1 MVGLQRYAFE
11 DPKMKNEFPNSSR
24 FLTKVS
30 DWYSI
35 MYQMGSISSINT
47 STTAA
52 CCEESGQEEVG

>member
-11 DPKMKNEFPNSSR
+11 HPKMKNEFPNSSH
-24 FLTKVS
+24 FLTEVS

-47 STTAA
+47 CTTAA